1 MLLRPTLTRPLLRL
15 PSVLFPGQAVSLL
28 RAASELQ
35 DSAVQHPFSVP
46 EGMLAVARAEG
57 DGAVACFLPGSRV
70 ACNSTSRLVPT
81 MVGRFQAIAPR
92 ASASCRGR

>member
-57 DGAVACFLPGSRV
+57 DGACSCPARAWRATQLPGWYQ
-70 ACNSTSRLVPT
+70 PW
-81 MVGRFQAIAPR
+81 
-92 ASASCRGR
+92 